1 RIDTLVFHEY
11 VCQIKSIQHIELR
24 TLERGYLQNIYI
36 DEGQSVKKG
45 QLMFKIMPL
54 IYQADL
60 QKAKAEVNFAEIE
73 YLNTKNL
80 ADSHIVSRNE
90 LALAKAKLDK
100 AKAEL
105 TLAKTHLDFTEIRA
119 PFDGITGRFND

>member
-1 RIDTLVFHEY
+1 ILIGATVLFISSCHHEKENHHEESRFVVTNPIRIDTLVFHEY

-80 ADSHIVSRNE
+80 ADSHIVS
-90 LALAKAKLDK
+90 
-100 AKAEL
+100 
-105 TLAKTHLDFTEIRA
+105 
-119 PFDGITGRFND
+119 